1 MGNEGESDYKQCH
14 TILLK
19 MSNFQQKIMR
29 HRETREYALHTGGKK
44 RQLTEIVP
52 KEAKTPDS

>member
-1 MGNEGESDYKQCH
+1 MGDEGESKQCH

-29 HRETREYALHTGGKK
+29 HRNKRVCLTHRGEK

-52 KEAKTPDS
+52 MEAKTPDS